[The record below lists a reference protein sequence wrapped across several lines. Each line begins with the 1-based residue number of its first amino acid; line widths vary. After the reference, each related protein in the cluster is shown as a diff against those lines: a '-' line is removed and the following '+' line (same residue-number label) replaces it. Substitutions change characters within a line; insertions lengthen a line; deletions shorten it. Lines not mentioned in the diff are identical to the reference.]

1 MAKENDK
8 KNKSILDESV
18 WEEAAEMMER
28 NQKSQMPDS
37 QVSNERKENVK
48 EDESLLGKI
57 KDWFK

>member
-37 QVSNERKENVK
+37 QVSNERKENGK

-57 KDWFK
+57 EDWFK